1 MTRYLLDTNIIS
13 EAVKA
18 TPAAELIDWLAR
30 QDDDSL
36 CIAAFSVA
44 EIARGILA
52 KPQGRRRR
60 QLEAWFAGPEGP
72 PQLFADSI
80 LPFDLRAA
88 LAWARLMAEGTS
100 TGQPRSALDMI
111 VAAVAE
117 ANDCIVVTGN
127 ERHFRGVVEMIN
139 PLSGSAET

>member
-1 MTRYLLDTNIIS
+1 MTRYLLDTSIIS

-18 TPAAELIDWLAR
+18 MPAAELIEWLAER
-30 QDDDSL
+30 DDDSL
-36 CIAAFSVA
+36 HIAAFSVA
-44 EIARGILA
+44 EIARGIFA

-60 QLEAWFAGPEGP
+60 ALETWFSGPEGP
-72 PQLFADSI
+72 QALFAGRI
-80 LPFDLRAA
+80 LPLDVRAA
-88 LAWARLMAEGTS
+88 LSWARLMAEGTS
-100 TGQPRSALDMI
+100 IGQPRSALDMI

-139 PLSGSAET
+139 PLGASPR